1 MATANPPRYA
11 EKGEKSA
18 VMSPAPAVAARNT
31 SAAVGRREHAGVD
44 ENARSEHDSRGEA
57 PEHML
62 LGGEA
67 IRNPQGIK
75 ASA

>member
-1 MATANPPRYA
+1 
-11 EKGEKSA
+11 
-18 VMSPAPAVAARNT
+18 
-31 SAAVGRREHAGVD
+31 VD

-57 PEHML
+57 SEHML